1 VAVKTGFAESVK
13 NAESKLVVCRLMI
26 TRKTNPTP
34 ARQGRE
40 EMICM
45 PEHWTPEEIKDYER
59 AIRLAPKQRA
69 RAEAK
74 RRRKLDELFDRLH
87 GSTTHEGRETKK
99 RKRVMKVKDGRTE
112 TTEYCQFYNDL
123 FEGELKPEKML
134 ENREDVKR
142 LKEAMAVIKEFRRSC
157 NKQIPDFELDSF

>member
-1 VAVKTGFAESVK
+1 V
-13 NAESKLVVCRLMI
+13 
-26 TRKTNPTP
+26 
-34 ARQGRE
+34 
-40 EMICM
+40 
-45 PEHWTPEEIKDYER
+45 
-59 AIRLAPKQRA
+59 
-69 RAEAK
+69 
-74 RRRKLDELFDRLH
+74 
-87 GSTTHEGRETKK
+87 
-99 RKRVMKVKDGRTE
+99 KVKDGRTE